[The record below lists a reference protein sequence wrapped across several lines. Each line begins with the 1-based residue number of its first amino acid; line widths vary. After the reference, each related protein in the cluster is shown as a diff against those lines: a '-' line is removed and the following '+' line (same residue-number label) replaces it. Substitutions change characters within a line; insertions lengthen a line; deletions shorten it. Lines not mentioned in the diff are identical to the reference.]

1 MAKLPQAKAD
11 EKTTSKIE
19 APPIPAEDYDAEG
32 DFAFWVP
39 SGRWVRVIDLD
50 LAVAEGIAQA
60 HGRSWI
66 TLANY
71 PVTWAGAMYDLFVAC
86 CELAG
91 DTPDLP
97 EPTTT
102 GEGLEVASR
111 VGRIRS
117 DLPTMFTREGLPFQE
132 PAETATS

>member
-1 MAKLPQAKAD
+1 MAKQLPQAPAD
-11 EKTTSKIE
+11 EKTTTST
-19 APPIPAEDYDAEG
+19 APPTPEDYDPDG

-50 LAVAEGIAQA
+50 LPVAEGIAQA

-91 DTPDLP
+91 DKPDLP
-97 EPTTT
+97 EPKTT
-102 GEGLEVASR
+102 GEGLEIAARISR
-111 VGRIRS
+111 VAP
-117 DLPTMFTREGLPFQE
+117 DLPTMFTREGHPFPDPAE
-132 PAETATS
+132 PATT